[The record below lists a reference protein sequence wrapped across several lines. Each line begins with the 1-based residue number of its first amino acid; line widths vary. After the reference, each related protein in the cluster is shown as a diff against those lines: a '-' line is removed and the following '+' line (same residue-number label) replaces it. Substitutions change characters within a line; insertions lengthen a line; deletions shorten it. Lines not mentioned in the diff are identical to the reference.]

1 MAYANGPTIVRNGL
15 VLSLDASDSTSFT
28 SNELE
33 VEYLIAAGGGGGAVH
48 NTGGAGGGG
57 VLLGKTTVIP
67 QSYSVVV
74 GSGGTWGNTNS
85 LPTNGGNSSVF
96 GNTAIGGGRG
106 GQWTQFLPTDGGSG
120 AGGNAFSDTSS
131 PSHTTGKI
139 GLQPTSTDGGFGN
152 NGGNALVG
160 PSDRAG
166 GGGGG
171 SDTSGYNASSNVPG
185 NGGDGILLNISGV
198 GTHYGGGGGGAH
210 RFNSSIS
217 VGGNGGG
224 GMGLS
229 SGASK
234 DGSQFGQVNTGGGA
248 GGIETGTQTGTGGG
262 NGGSGIVIIRYR
274 GPQRAKGGT
283 VTYNKGWTI
292 HTFTGSGNFEV
303 GQFWGDLSNNG
314 NNGELVNGVIWS
326 SDGGG
331 SLSFSATDRRCII
344 SNIDAAFTSNI
355 SNFTVSSWLKSDRSY
370 TAHPIDF
377 RNAAPGTSLAGVSGY
392 TSWIR
397 NSGDIVS
404 SITDTNTN
412 NSMLTLTSHAPIKG
426 WVNVVSVKSD
436 GTHLLYVD
444 GIFRSHSSVG
454 IFVDF
459 SDVWLIGQRRD
470 YAQGSFPGNISSV
483 AYYNR
488 ALTAD
493 EVLQNYNATKGR
505 YGL

>member
-1 MAYANGPTIVRNGL
+1 MATLYSPKIVTDGL
-15 VLSLDASDSTSFT
+15 VLSLDAANQKSFT
-28 SNELE
+28 STELE
-33 VEYLIAAGGGGGAVH
+33 VEYLIVAGGGGGAVH

-120 AGGNAFSDTSS
+120 AGGNAFSATSS

-160 PSDRAG
+160 SSDRAG

-274 GPQRAKGGT
+274 GPQKAKGGT
-283 VTYNKGWTI
+283 VTQSNGWTI

-303 GQFWGDLSNNG
+303 GQFWGDISLNENS
-314 NNGELVNGVIWS
+314 GELVNGPTFS
-326 SDGGG
+326 SDNLG
-331 SLSFSATDRRCII
+331 SLSFDGVNDYIETTQNNSFGTSPFTVNIWFKPNVSQVENSTLLCTSITQNNTNWQI
-344 SNIDAAFTSNI
+344 SFTNDLLRFFLQSNVWVDSTYTANAQWTNVNMVRASTETAGFKI
-355 SNFTVSSWLKSDRSY
+355 YINGVLDVTSTVSNNFTDNTTYRLAMNRGSN
-370 TAHPIDF
+370 AH
-377 RNAAPGTSLAGVSGY
+377 
-392 TSWIR
+392 
-397 NSGDIVS
+397 
-404 SITDTNTN
+404 
-412 NSMLTLTSHAPIKG
+412 
-426 WVNVVSVKSD
+426 
-436 GTHLLYVD
+436 
-444 GIFRSHSSVG
+444 
-454 IFVDF
+454 F
-459 SDVWLIGQRRD
+459 S
-470 YAQGSFPGNISSV
+470 GNISGV
-483 AYYNR
+483 QIYNR